1 MKLAIFDSKSYD
13 KLFFK
18 KYEDKY
24 DITYFDTALNN
35 KTVNLAKGFEAI
47 CVFVNDVINKEVIDK
62 LVEEQ
67 VKIILLRCAGFNNV
81 DVDYC
86 YKKIHVAR
94 VPSYSPTSI
103 AEYTFSLLLSLS
115 RKVIRGS
122 NRTKD
127 FNFSLDNLV
136 GFDLAN
142 KTLGVIGTGQIG
154 LKVIDIAKGFGMN
167 ICYYDVVKKDIDGAK
182 QVTMDELYNISD
194 IITLHAPLTN
204 DNYHLINKE
213 TISKMKQGVI
223 IINTSRGGL
232 INTNDLIEAL
242 KDKYVSGAALD
253 VYEEE
258 SDLFFSDLSSTII
271 EDDTI
276 ARLLTFPNVIVTSH
290 QAFLTDNALTNIASE
305 TIHNL
310 EQYMSGEYID
320 NEICY
325 HCKNDMKACYKKRK
339 ERCF

>member
-35 KTVNLAKGFEAI
+35 KTVNLAEGFEAI

-213 TISKMKQGVI
+213 SISKMKQGVI

-310 EQYMSGEYID
+310 EQYISGEYID

>member
-276 ARLLTFPNVIVTSH
+276 ARLLT
-290 QAFLTDNALTNIASE
+290 LD
-305 TIHNL
+305 
-310 EQYMSGEYID
+310 
-320 NEICY
+320 
-325 HCKNDMKACYKKRK
+325 RK
-339 ERCF
+339 SVV